1 MVLKSGILRGIED
14 LQQRSG
20 RVALKTSAEL
30 VDFIQH
36 EDGIST
42 ACFSYSLNN
51 ITGEGPDIG
60 TPMPPNIRLIVD
72 PTKTLSHEFT
82 IHALSDTLLEGCLSD
97 SRATDEAQDRQFSLQ
112 HEFTAREQ
120 YTNALY

>member
-30 VDFIQH
+30 VDVIQH

-42 ACFSYSLNN
+42 ACFSYSLND

-60 TPMPPNIRLIVD
+60 APMPPNICLIAD
-72 PTKTLSHEFT
+72 ATKTLSH
-82 IHALSDTLLEGCLSD
+82 ALTSHGPSDTLPEEARAV
-97 SRATDEAQDRQFSLQ
+97 SRTTDEA
-112 HEFTAREQ
+112 
-120 YTNALY
+120 